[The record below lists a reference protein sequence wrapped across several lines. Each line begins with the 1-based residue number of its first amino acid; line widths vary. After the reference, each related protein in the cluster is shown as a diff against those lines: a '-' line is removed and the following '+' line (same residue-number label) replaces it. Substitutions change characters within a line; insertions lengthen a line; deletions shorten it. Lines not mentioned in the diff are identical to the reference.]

1 MYDDL
6 AQIYVMGVAAA
17 YIVLFVLLAI
27 YFVRSGLR
35 NRKKSRH
42 LRPQPPSSPAAN
54 P

>member
-17 YIVLFVLLAI
+17 YIVLFAFLAV

-35 NRKKSRH
+35 NKKKTSHSRH
-42 LRPQPPSSPAAN
+42 QPPSSPVAH

>member
-17 YIVLFVLLAI
+17 YIVLFVFLAV

-35 NRKKSRH
+35 NKKKPDHSR
-42 LRPQPPSSPAAN
+42 PKPPSSSTAHP
-54 P
+54 